1 MTRRLFVYLLAL
13 LLPLMPLVARGE
25 GVIPITPGDP
35 APADGYFVPR
45 AYLEEALAQ
54 SAALRAALDTLELE
68 KTNLR
73 EQMRLGLETEEQ
85 KRQIAVEAEKE
96 KARIEIE
103 ALKEAVTRRD
113 QVIAEKDQTI
123 YKLEHPPWYTRVLN
137 SPITGIVLAI
147 AIKFAF

>member
-1 MTRRLFVYLLAL
+1 MTRRIIIYLLAL
-13 LLPLMPLVARGE
+13 ILPLMPLMARGE
-25 GVIPITPGDP
+25 DVTQIKPGDP
-35 APADGYFVPR
+35 VSGEGYFVPR
-45 AYLEEALAQ
+45 AHLEEALAQ
-54 SAALRAALDTLELE
+54 SAALRAALETLELE

-103 ALKEAVTRRD
+103 ALKEAILARD
-113 QVIAEKDQTI
+113 QVIVEKDKKI
-123 YKLEHPPWYTRVLN
+123 YSLEHPPWYKQVLN